1 MQLVTHTELPLP
13 LVRRGKVRDL
23 YALDGER
30 LLMIAT
36 DRISAFDIL
45 LPQPIP
51 CKGIVLTQLSRFW
64 FDRTQ
69 QVVPNHVLVSAP
81 ETVPECRPF
90 ADIVRGRALIVRRTN
105 PVPVECIVRGYLAGS
120 AWREYHRTRSVG
132 EVTLPPGLRYGS
144 PLPEP
149 LFTPTT
155 KVHDGHDEPLS
166 FTELARQ
173 FGTELAERLRELSL
187 KLYAEAAPYCSSRGL
202 ILADT
207 KFEFGLTPDGTLLLI
222 DELLTPDSSRLWLLE
237 HYEAGHPPVD
247 MDKQFV
253 RDYLEQ
259 CGWNKQ
265 PPTPELPATIIEQTR
280 QRYCE
285 AFRRLVPESVPW
297 CCSDGLL

>member
-1 MQLVTHTELPLP
+1 MHVVTYTELPLP

-23 YALDGER
+23 YALDEER
-30 LLMIAT
+30 LLMVAT

-51 CKGIVLTQLSRFW
+51 CKGVVLTQLSRFW
-64 FDRTQ
+64 FDRTREL
-69 QVVPNHVLVSAP
+69 VPNHLLASEP

-90 ADIVRGRALIVRRTN
+90 ADLLRGRALIVRRAE
-105 PVPVECIVRGYLAGS
+105 PIAVECIVRGYLAGS
-120 AWREYHRTRSVG
+120 AWREYERRQCVG
-132 EVTLPPGLRYGS
+132 EIALPHGLRYGS
-144 PLPEP
+144 PLPEA

-155 KVHDGHDEPLS
+155 KAHHGHDEPLT
-166 FTELARQ
+166 FTELAHRI
-173 FGTELAERLRELSL
+173 GTELAERLRTLSL
-187 KLYAEAAPYCSSRGL
+187 QLYTEAASYCRSRGL

-207 KFEFGLTPDGTLLLI
+207 KLEFGLTPDGTLLLI

-237 HYEAGHPPVD
+237 HYEAGLPPVD

-265 PPTPELPATIIEQTR
+265 PPAPELPPIIIEQTR

-285 AFRRLVPESVPW
+285 AFRRLVPRSLPW
-297 CCSDGLL
+297 CCTNGLL